1 MCVPVKRHI
10 KSQKGS
16 RESGWS
22 LALISVAHGL
32 TVSVDMKYER
42 IRAYIHQTDTCIHT
56 YTLIY
61 HIPHTYRD
69 KKGAFLD
76 PAALSF
82 YKHRHTLPQKRKKTF
97 FRALNHPWLAF
108 VTTYLH
114 SSSNLILS
122 HKNSLPV
129 GHKQSCSGWLLFLEF
144 LILIEKREEKESDK
158 EYWQIFW
165 SLANFSS
172 RHSIYS
178 TQAAAYH

>member
-1 MCVPVKRHI
+1 MIICPHFSCSRINRLCGYEIWTNQSLYTSNWHI
-10 KSQKGS
+10 HTHSYT
-16 RESGWS
+16 
-22 LALISVAHGL
+22 I
-32 TVSVDMKYER
+32 Y
-42 IRAYIHQTDTCIHT
+42 HT
-56 YTLIY
+56 YTGIRKA
-61 HIPHTYRD
+61 H
-69 KKGAFLD
+69 FL
-76 PAALSF
+76 
-82 YKHRHTLPQKRKKTF
+82 TLQHFHSINTGTHYLKREKKTF
-97 FRALNHPWLAF
+97 FCALNHPWLAF

-114 SSSNLILS
+114 SSSKLILS